1 MASRV
6 RVVRGASR
14 EEGRD
19 RASMKFPAG
28 NFGSFGGGLRRYAD
42 RDGNIPSNGA
52 DFGSMNYS
60 PMWTPDDG
68 EWAEFVADA
77 VEATGEAEETQ
88 STHARGG

>member
-1 MASRV
+1 
-6 RVVRGASR
+6 
-14 EEGRD
+14 
-19 RASMKFPAG
+19 
-28 NFGSFGGGLRRYAD
+28 
-42 RDGNIPSNGA
+42 
-52 DFGSMNYS
+52 MNYS